1 MDILSDIPVLIPSL
15 EPDDRLIHVVDSL
28 LETGFKT
35 LVAID
40 DGSGEN
46 YRSYYDELV
55 KRGCVVLRH
64 AVNLGKGRALKDAFN
79 YCLLAYPDML
89 GCITV
94 DSDGQH
100 TAANALDLAN
110 ALAEHPDCLIM
121 GCRDFAS
128 DSVPFKNKWGNRIT
142 VGMFKIFCGVA
153 CSDTQTGL
161 RAIPTALMRVLLN
174 VYGERFEFESY
185 MLVEAK
191 RGGFGFYEVPIET
204 IYQGEK
210 YTTHF
215 NPFRDSLRIYAL
227 FLKYIGA
234 SLFST
239 LLDLAVYTLLIK
251 LLGPAM
257 PKIYIAVST
266 VIARIISCTT
276 NYTMNMK
283 AVFQSHA
290 KNSLLRYSLLA
301 GLVMLCSAL
310 GVTWLHRWLDL
321 GELLTKLTVDAV
333 LFIANF
339 FLMREFVFKEKKTAG
354 ELIAAK

>member
-1 MDILSDIPVLIPSL
+1 MDIFRDIPVIIPSL
-15 EPDDRLIHVVDSL
+15 EPDDRLIHVADSL

-35 LVAID
+35 LVVID

-46 YRSYYDELV
+46 YRSYFDELV

-89 GCITV
+89 GCITI
-94 DSDGQH
+94 DADGQH
-100 TAANALDLAN
+100 TARNALELAN
-110 ALAEHPDCLIM
+110 ALVEHPGCLIM
-121 GCRDFAS
+121 GCRDFSS

-161 RAIPTALMRVLLN
+161 RAIPTPLMRVLMS

-215 NPFRDSLRIYAL
+215 NPFRDSLRIYGM
-227 FLKYIGA
+227 FLKYIGS

-239 LLDLAVYTLLIK
+239 IIDLGIFTMLVK
-251 LLGPAM
+251 LLEAIM
-257 PKIYIAVST
+257 PRTYIAAAT
-266 VIARIISCTT
+266 IIARIVSCCV

-283 AVFQSHA
+283 AVFHSHA
-290 KNSLLRYSLLA
+290 KGTLPKYALLSA
-301 GLVMLCSAL
+301 GIMLCSAL
-310 GVTWLHRWLDL
+310 GTTYLHRWLDL
-321 GELLTKLTVDAV
+321 GELWTKLIVDAL
-333 LFIANF
+333 LFIASF
-339 FLMREFVFKEKKTAG
+339 FLQREFVFKEKKTAE
-354 ELIAAK
+354 ELITTK